1 MRVPENEA
9 VWSEFMAN
17 AFRTLSRKY
26 IKLYPD
32 TLETLDKLKKKGCK
46 LYLLSNA
53 QAIFTRPEISMLGL
67 DRYFDKMYISSDY
80 GIMKPDKEFLLNLIN
95 DEELDKSKSVMV
107 GNEIRSDVKIAD
119 LCGVDGILIN
129 SDGLNKKEIKKQAKV
144 YGINNTFKVVN
155 AIKEI

>member
-1 MRVPENEA
+1 
-9 VWSEFMAN
+9 
-17 AFRTLSRKY
+17 
-26 IKLYPD
+26 
-32 TLETLDKLKKKGCK
+32 
-46 LYLLSNA
+46 
-53 QAIFTRPEISMLGL
+53 MLGL

-80 GIMKPDKEFLLNLIN
+80 GIMKPDKEFLLRLIN
-95 DEELDKSKSVMV
+95 DEELDKSKSAMV